1 MQRRQVEVGKTR
13 ARVLAAARELLL
25 LKDFS
30 AFSMESVARRADVS
44 RLTLYYQFESKAGLL
59 EALYDHIARRGKM
72 EQLASVFRQSSDPLA
87 TLRNFIGVFTNFW
100 ASDRA
105 AIRRLHALGTID
117 PDIGKGLQARN
128 ERRRHGVQTIVER
141 YSRVYLGLS
150 SGRKAVAIDTIHML
164 TSFETFDALAG
175 SSRTLDELV
184 TIIQGHV
191 HHAIGYVGKA
201 SR

>member
-30 AFSMESVARRADVS
+30 GFSMESVARRADVS
-44 RLTLYYQFESKAGLL
+44 RLTVYYQFESKAGLL
-59 EALYDHIARRGKM
+59 EGLYDHIARRGKM
-72 EQLASVFRQSSDPLA
+72 AQLASVFRQSPNPLA
-87 TLRNFIGVFTNFW
+87 TLRDFIGVFTNFW
-100 ASDRA
+100 ASDRG

-128 ERRRHGVQTIVER
+128 ERRRQGVQTIVER
-141 YSRVYLGLS
+141 YSRLYPGLNS
-150 SGRKAVAIDTIHML
+150 TQKAIAIDTIHML

-175 SSRTLDELV
+175 SSRTLDDVV
-184 TIIQGHV
+184 TIIQEHV
-191 HHAIGYVGKA
+191 HHAIGYQGKA